1 MHTTDEGLAV
11 GLPCNNDGGG
21 TLLPNVFFVTSNKIF
36 KSRIP
41 VGKGRCFRS
50 DHAWP
55 WLIPFATV
63 PRSGTTFLRRVFE
76 VATGLATE
84 IEYWESGSCKRMLNA
99 PFLFILYTDCIDGWA
114 RPKQVKHN
122 FSGFHCCAHG
132 YHVPGALIIVRNPLT
147 YFDAFRRYLSDKEE
161 TIKFRDLAQKWAEQ
175 YTAWEELSNK
185 TGLPRLSVRDEDL
198 MHHPYIIFQ
207 QLFVNLG
214 LDEDLRISA
223 DQVRKAVDFA
233 IEQHKN
239 LEIFNPTNKCVEIE
253 GKKRSF
259 GIPEYANVETCGPNV
274 DEDDLI
280 WLHKWYHNLLMKLG
294 YEIPLID
301 LDRSLNCP
309 GGACPT

>member
-11 GLPCNNDGGG
+11 GLPGNNDGGG

-99 PFLFILYTDCIDGWA
+99 PFSFILYTDCIDGWA

-122 FSGFHCCAHG
+122 LSGFHCCAH
-132 YHVPGALIIVRNPLT
+132 NPCKT
-147 YFDAFRRYLSDKEE
+147 
-161 TIKFRDLAQKWAEQ
+161 
-175 YTAWEELSNK
+175 ELCGCASKN
-185 TGLPRLSVRDEDL
+185 GESMFPRFAIPIRARIPFFSK
-198 MHHPYIIFQ
+198 HIF
-207 QLFVNLG
+207 LFINLG
-214 LDEDLRISA
+214 HQNFSMICCHLVILFQGLS
-223 DQVRKAVDFA
+223 
-233 IEQHKN
+233 
-239 LEIFNPTNKCVEIE
+239 
-253 GKKRSF
+253 
-259 GIPEYANVETCGPNV
+259 
-274 DEDDLI
+274 
-280 WLHKWYHNLLMKLG
+280 
-294 YEIPLID
+294 
-301 LDRSLNCP
+301 
-309 GGACPT
+309 